1 MSVDE
6 LLSALI
12 ESKPLKKREKNFDYP
27 KPKINFSK

>member
-12 ESKPLKKREKNFDYP
+12 ESKPVRKREKNFDGP
-27 KPKINFSK
+27 KPKIIFSK